1 MQKEEKDLKRF
12 IRVVFRWLK
21 NFVKY
26 LRYGG
31 VVHVSVTEV
40 YGGGTLQDKKILV
53 TGGSSGIGYAIAKK
67 CIREGAIVLV
77 SGRNRVKLLETQA
90 KLGADRCEIL
100 EWDISDVSIVEE
112 KMRQVVEKMGRIDL
126 LVNNAGVFTP
136 KTFFEIDEKEWNR
149 IFDSNLKGLY
159 FVTQAVS
166 AYYIRNQIQGKI
178 INIASNRGIL
188 GDFGPY
194 GASKWGVV
202 GLTKGWGR
210 DLIQHGIIVNG
221 IAPGITATGINHIDV
236 NENAYST
243 EPRDQR
249 VALPEEIAE
258 IAAFLA
264 SGAANHIVGQV
275 IVCDGGT
282 VLN

>member
-1 MQKEEKDLKRF
+1 M
-12 IRVVFRWLK
+12 RVVFRWLK

-26 LRYGG
+26 LRCGG

-40 YGGGTLQDKKILV
+40 YGGGTLHNKKILI

-77 SGRNRVKLLETQA
+77 SGRSKRKLLETQA
-90 KLGADRCEIL
+90 GLGADRCEIL
-100 EWDISDVSIVEE
+100 EWDIGNVSVVEE
-112 KMRQVVEKMGRIDL
+112 KMRQVVEKLGRIDL

-136 KTFFEIDEKEWNR
+136 KTFFEIDEKEWDR

-159 FVTQAVS
+159 FVTQVVS
-166 AYYIRNQIQGKI
+166 AYYIRNQVQGKI
-178 INIASNRGIL
+178 INITSNRGIL

-210 DLIQHGIIVNG
+210 DLIRHGIIVNG

-264 SGAANHIVGQV
+264 SDAANHIVGQV